1 MSFQTAMQFCKKME
15 CFGNQPLSF
24 FLFLF
29 NILKYTNASAY
40 GSVVGSC
47 AMAFLPTGGLYIT
60 GGLLRNLLGTTP
72 DRSTDATSTGN
83 ENCSEMSTLSH
94 NSSSVLT
101 LFMNAYRSKGP
112 ASFLLN
118 DIPLYM
124 VQAKDTGLRGAA
136 VRAEMVRGINILAC
150 SY

>member
-1 MSFQTAMQFCKKME
+1 
-15 CFGNQPLSF
+15 
-24 FLFLF
+24 
-29 NILKYTNASAY
+29 
-40 GSVVGSC
+40 
-47 AMAFLPTGGLYIT
+47 MAFLPMGGLYIT

-136 VRAEMVRGINILAC
+136 VRAEMVRGINILA
-150 SY
+150 